1 MISKRARE
9 VKISP
14 TVALNGKI
22 AELRR
27 QGTDLISFNIGEPDF
42 PTPDYVKKAAFDAIN
57 MNFTK
62 YPPANGFIDLRE
74 AVVNKLGIDN
84 GLSYDIKQICVSN
97 GAKQAVLNAL
107 YALCGEGDEVI
118 IPVPCW
124 VSYTEMVK
132 LTGATSV
139 LVKVDEK
146 NGFALD
152 LAAIESAITPRTKA
166 IIINTPNNPSGAV
179 YSEESLRQLATM
191 AVEHDFYII
200 SDEIYEKLTFDGEK
214 HFCIGAIS
222 PEVQD
227 RCVIING
234 VSKAYAMTGWRI
246 GYSAAAKPIAKAIE
260 AFQSQMTSGAC
271 SVSQK
276 AALAAMTGPQ
286 DDLNKMRDEYD
297 RRRHFMQ
304 KRLNE
309 IDGFACGPVKGA
321 FYLLPDISG
330 LLGRTYAGKP
340 IASSMDLAAF
350 LLEKASIA
358 VIPGEAF
365 NTKNKLRF
373 SYANSMENLAEGLKR
388 IEAAIKLLGKV

>member
-9 VKISP
+9 VQISP
-14 TVALNGKI
+14 TVALTGKI

-27 QGTDLISFNIGEPDF
+27 QGTDIISFNIGEPDF

-57 MNFTK
+57 KNFTK
-62 YPPANGFIDLRE
+62 YPPASGFLDLKE
-74 AVVNKLGIDN
+74 AVANKLRIDN
-84 GLSYDIKQICVSN
+84 GLSYDSKQICVSN
-97 GAKQAVLNAL
+97 GAKQAVVNAL

-132 LTGATSV
+132 LTGAAPV
-139 LVKVDEK
+139 LVEVDGK

-152 LAAIESAITPRTKA
+152 LAAIEAAVTPRTKA

-179 YSEESLRQLATM
+179 YSEQSLRKLAAL

-200 SDEIYEKLTFDGEK
+200 ADEIYEKLIFDGEK
-214 HFCIGAIS
+214 HFCIGSIS

-234 VSKAYAMTGWRI
+234 VSKAYAMPGWRI

-276 AALAAMTGPQ
+276 AALAAITGPQ
-286 DDLNKMRDEYD
+286 DDLNKMREEYD
-297 RRRHFMQ
+297 RRRRFMQ
-304 KRLNE
+304 QRLSGM
-309 IDGFACGPVKGA
+309 DGFACEPVKGA

-330 LLGRTYAGKP
+330 LLGRTYAGKA
-340 IASSMDLAAF
+340 IATSMDLAAF
-350 LLEKASIA
+350 LLEKANIA
-358 VIPGEAF
+358 VVPGEAF
-365 NTKNKLRF
+365 NAKNKLRF
-373 SYANSMENLAEGLKR
+373 SYANSMDNLAEGLNR
-388 IEAAIKLLGKV
+388 IAAAIALLS

>member
-9 VKISP
+9 VQISP
-14 TVALNGKI
+14 TVALTGKI

-27 QGTDLISFNIGEPDF
+27 QGTDIISFNIGEPDF

-57 MNFTK
+57 KNFTK
-62 YPPANGFIDLRE
+62 YPPASGFLDLKE
-74 AVVNKLGIDN
+74 AVVNKLRIDN
-84 GLSYDIKQICVSN
+84 GLSYDPKQICVSN
-97 GAKQAVLNAL
+97 GAKQAVVNAL

-132 LTGATSV
+132 LTGAVSV

-179 YSEESLRQLATM
+179 YSEESLRQLAAM

-200 SDEIYEKLTFDGEK
+200 SDEIYEKLIFDEEK
-214 HFCIGAIS
+214 HFCIGSIS
-222 PEVQD
+222 PEVQE

-234 VSKAYAMTGWRI
+234 VSKAYAMPGWRI

-276 AALAAMTGPQ
+276 AALAAITGPQ
-286 DDLNKMRDEYD
+286 DDLNKMREEYD
-297 RRRHFMQ
+297 RRRRFMQ
-304 KRLNE
+304 KRLSE
-309 IDGFACGPVKGA
+309 IDGFACDPVKGA

-330 LLGRTYAGKP
+330 LLGRTYAGKT
-340 IASSMDLAAF
+340 IASSMDLASF
-350 LLEKASIA
+350 LLEKANIA
-358 VIPGEAF
+358 VVPGEAF
-365 NTKNKLRF
+365 NAKDKLRF
-373 SYANSMENLAEGLKR
+373 SYANSMDNLAEGLNR
-388 IEAAIKLLGKV
+388 IEAAIALLS

>member
-9 VKISP
+9 VEISP
-14 TVALNGKI
+14 TVALTGKI

-27 QGTDLISFNIGEPDF
+27 QGKDIISFNIGEPDF

-57 MNFTK
+57 KNFTK
-62 YPPANGFIDLRE
+62 YPPASGFLDLKE
-74 AVVNKLGIDN
+74 AVANKLRIDN
-84 GLSYDIKQICVSN
+84 GLSYDPKQICVSN

-107 YALCGEGDEVI
+107 YALCGEEDEVI

-146 NGFALD
+146 NGFVLD
-152 LAAIESAITPRTKA
+152 LAAIKSAITPRTKA

-179 YSEESLRQLATM
+179 YSEDSLRQLAAM

-214 HFCIGAIS
+214 HFCIASIS
-222 PEVQD
+222 PEVQE

-234 VSKAYAMTGWRI
+234 VSKAYAMPGWRI

-271 SVSQK
+271 SISQK
-276 AALAAMTGPQ
+276 AALAAITGPQ

-297 RRRHFMQ
+297 KRRHFMQ
-304 KRLNE
+304 KRLSE
-309 IDGFACGPVKGA
+309 IDGFVCGPVKGA

-330 LLGRTYAGKP
+330 LLGRTYAGRT
-340 IASSMDLAAF
+340 IASSMDLASF
-350 LLEKASIA
+350 LLEKANIA
-358 VIPGEAF
+358 VVPGEAF
-365 NTKNKLRF
+365 NAKDKLRF
-373 SYANSMENLAEGLKR
+373 SYANSMDNLAEGLNR
-388 IEAAIKLLGKV
+388 IEAAIALLS